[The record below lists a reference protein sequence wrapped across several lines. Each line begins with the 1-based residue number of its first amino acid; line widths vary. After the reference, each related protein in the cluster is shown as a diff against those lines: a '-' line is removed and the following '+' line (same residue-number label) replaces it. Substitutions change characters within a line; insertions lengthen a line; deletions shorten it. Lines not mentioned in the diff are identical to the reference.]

1 MIVTDVTILLDR
13 KGNAMKFL
21 PNTVCSRCH
30 REYPS
35 VRGRCPYCGTKK
47 PKEVRRTMP
56 ESDSAVRGTEAAR
69 KAAEDMNWQM
79 LIGGILLLC
88 VIAAVITIVSVNVN
102 NRVADG
108 TSSVENS
115 APDIAAETTAIPT
128 PTLSP
133 TPSPTPTPVITSIS
147 ITSES
152 GGHVYDTSN
161 SEPGFMES
169 AGTQVQLAAQA
180 YPLMEN
186 TVITWSSSDDSV
198 ATVDDTGLVTVVG
211 ASGGYCEIIASV
223 GAVQAVCPVWVR

>member
-1 MIVTDVTILLDR
+1 MIVTDVTILPDR

-88 VIAAVITIVSVNVN
+88 VIAAVITIVSVNVSK
-102 NRVADG
+102 RVEEG
-108 TSSVENS
+108 TSVRAEDNI
-115 APDIAAETTAIPT
+115 PEIEAETTAVPA
-128 PTLSP
+128 PTLTP
-133 TPSPTPTPVITSIS
+133 TPSPTPTLPITSIS
-147 ITSES
+147 ITCS
-152 GGHVYDTSN
+152 GRDMT
-161 SEPGFMES
+161 EGFMEP
-169 AGTQVQLAAQA
+169 AGSEVQLDAQA
-180 YPLMEN
+180 YPLMES

-211 ASGGYCEIIASV
+211 SSGGYCEIIASV
-223 GAVQAVCPVWVR
+223 GAVKAVCPVWVR